1 MEKRKR
7 WGASPDV
14 RLMGQGDK
22 AANACTCTAT
32 PAPLQCIFCLG
43 RQSCPSG
50 CGGHCSGRKR
60 VCHAHVHHHWP
71 ARDPEVQEEVTA
83 LGIALGARREP
94 CRTGGA
100 AGVGGGRSTGGYGG
114 IRRGVGLRG
123 GAMVG
128 DAMATACLTQQQ
140 RHRTHREQCCHDEIW
155 IRSVHGDC
163 VGFARRGCAWVRAV
177 TACWLH
183 DDFMTVC

>member
-60 VCHAHVHHHWP
+60 VGHAHVHHHWP
-71 ARDPEVQEEVTA
+71 AREPEVQEEVTA
-83 LGIALGARREP
+83 LGVALGARREP

-100 AGVGGGRSTGGYGG
+100 AGVGGGRSSSGRDRAGGGAQGWGYGG
-114 IRRGVGLRG
+114 QCNGNCLFNAAASQYTS
-123 GAMVG
+123 GAV
-128 DAMATACLTQQQ
+128 L
-140 RHRTHREQCCHDEIW
+140 
-155 IRSVHGDC
+155 S
-163 VGFARRGCAWVRAV
+163 
-177 TACWLH
+177 
-183 DDFMTVC
+183 